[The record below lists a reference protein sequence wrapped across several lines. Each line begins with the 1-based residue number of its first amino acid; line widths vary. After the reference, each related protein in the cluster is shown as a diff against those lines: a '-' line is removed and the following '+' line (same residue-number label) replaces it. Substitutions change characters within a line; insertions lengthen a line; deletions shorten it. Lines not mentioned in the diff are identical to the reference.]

1 MQMPNTWPTSRKP
14 HLARSANAPES
25 HHKTRAV
32 GHVQKRDFRVMGAQD
47 VADDGQAHAGAA
59 LIAPGGEE
67 AVDDAGGIAGGDAGE
82 VVFDASAAEVE
93 IIVG

>member
-1 MQMPNTWPTSRKP
+1 
-14 HLARSANAPES
+14 
-25 HHKTRAV
+25 
-32 GHVQKRDFRVMGAQD
+32 MGAQD